1 MMELIESL
9 TTWLTAN
16 QVRSFY
22 LLFFVAFLINRMP
35 FIGVFFRTLNTVLHE
50 TGHAIGAIVTSGE
63 VVKIEI
69 NNDTSGLA
77 QTKSRS
83 KLSAFITTFIG
94 YPFAALLSSV
104 FLVMTMNGH
113 HMMVAFILLS
123 LMLIDLILF
132 VRNVFGIIWLLLF
145 SLLIIVAMYYGG
157 ASILKVLMLFACM
170 ISFTE
175 TISSTL
181 HITAVGLSQP
191 RKAGDMYNLEKS
203 TGIPAGFWALVN
215 LTVTGVIIFYVA
227 VNYFPGLSAI

>member
-1 MMELIESL
+1 MELIERL
-9 TTWLTAN
+9 TSWLTAN

-22 LLFFVAFLINRMP
+22 LLFLVAFLINRLP

-50 TGHAIGAIVTSGE
+50 TGHAIGAIITSGE

-83 KLSAFITTFIG
+83 RFSAFFTTIIG

-104 FLVMTMNGH
+104 FLVMTMNGY

-123 LMLIDLILF
+123 LMLIDLVLF
-132 VRNVFGIIWLLLF
+132 VRNVFGIIWLVLF
-145 SLLIIVAMYYGG
+145 SVLIIVALSYGG
-157 ASILKVLMLFACM
+157 SPMLKVLMLFACM

-181 HITAVGLSQP
+181 YVTALGFSHP

-203 TGIPAGFWALVN
+203 TGIPAGFWAFVN
-215 LTVTGVIIFYVA
+215 LFITGAILYYAA
-227 VNYFPGLSAI
+227 VNYFPGFKMML